1 MKLSLRIPTVKCESR
16 RRCAWDLE
24 ATHTHRS
31 RGPPESNCYRV
42 RPTYYWV
49 PRSTWKY
56 LIFNYLRNRH
66 STELWRRRR
75 KLLTVINSLTVA
87 TRRNYGALSTLSGGS
102 STEGEGGRTG
112 RRRTHRFSLSHS
124 VTSDTSLHPCQSLA
138 RLMLAT

>member
-1 MKLSLRIPTVKCESR
+1 MSNVWGERSSEEAIAGKRLEQHDCSEKWKARELR
-16 RRCAWDLE
+16 RR
-24 ATHTHRS
+24 
-31 RGPPESNCYRV
+31 N
-42 RPTYYWV
+42 
-49 PRSTWKY
+49 
-56 LIFNYLRNRH
+56 
-66 STELWRRRR
+66 
-75 KLLTVINSLTVA
+75 LLTVISSLTVA